1 MKSLVRIGVIGVV
14 AFAGGAAFGGVQ
26 NIEPAG
32 FQGHRSSLRAPVT
45 LANGT
50 ARTVTLEG
58 IGCTAAMCSRVRA
71 LDSNAESVW
80 LDGLTS
86 VRDISRE
93 ADGVTAVFTFK
104 NGFERRS
111 TIRAGNRV
119 LYVAGN
125 FGRTEQ
131 LDLANVTLIEF
142 E

>member
-1 MKSLVRIGVIGVV
+1 MKSLLRIGVIGVV
-14 AFAGGAAFGGVQ
+14 ALAGGAAFGDVQ

-32 FQGHRSSLRAPVT
+32 FQGHRSSLCATVT

-50 ARTVTLEG
+50 VQTVTLQG

-86 VRDISRE
+86 VHDISRE

-119 LYVAGN
+119 LYLAGD

-131 LDLANVTLIEF
+131 LDLADVTLIEF

>member
-1 MKSLVRIGVIGVV
+1 MRIGVIGVV
-14 AFAGGAAFGGVQ
+14 ALASGAAFGGVQ
-26 NIEPAG
+26 KIEPAG
-32 FQGHRSSLRAPVT
+32 FEGHRSSLRATVT

-58 IGCTAAMCSRVRA
+58 IGCTAAICSRVRA
-71 LDSNAESVW
+71 LDSNADSVW

-86 VRDISRE
+86 VHDISRE

-119 LYVAGN
+119 LYLAGD

>member
-1 MKSLVRIGVIGVV
+1 
-14 AFAGGAAFGGVQ
+14 
-26 NIEPAG
+26 
-32 FQGHRSSLRAPVT
+32 
-45 LANGT
+45 
-50 ARTVTLEG
+50 
-58 IGCTAAMCSRVRA
+58 MCSRVRA

-86 VRDISRE
+86 VHDISRE

-119 LYVAGN
+119 LYLAGD

-131 LDLANVTLIEF
+131 LDLADVTLIEF